1 MKKEKAIRDI
11 IDKMFEIAGYK
22 LGFDD
27 MIGRDDEWY
36 SKYTMTT
43 AQNDEWML
51 WGSEYLY
58 KNKIVHSKRMAK
70 NEMAWMNLSFGL
82 KIDNNDNTG
91 S

>member
-1 MKKEKAIRDI
+1 MKKEKAVRDI

-22 LGFDD
+22 IGYDD

-43 AQNDEWML
+43 DQNDEWIS
-51 WGSEYLY
+51 WGTEYLY
-58 KNKIVHSKRMAK
+58 KNKVVHSKRMAK
-70 NEMAWMNLSFGL
+70 IEMGWMNLSFGL
-82 KIDNNDNTG
+82 KIYNNDNTR